1 MPALIRRAAPLMLA
15 LSLLAVP
22 ATGFSANAAAID
34 DSPGAGAIA
43 FDLLFVRPIALVTT
57 VAGAGLFVLS
67 VPIGAVQGD
76 PLQAAEPLVMQPAR
90 YTFTRPLGES
100 D

>member
-1 MPALIRRAAPLMLA
+1 MSALIRRIAPLALA
-15 LSLLAVP
+15 AGLLLTPTVGV
-22 ATGFSANAAAID
+22 TSNAA
-34 DSPGAGAIA
+34 SLNEEPGAGAIA
-43 FDLLFVRPIALVTT
+43 FDLLFVRPISLVTT

-76 PLQAAEPLVMQPAR
+76 PLQAAEPLVLQPAR
-90 YTFTRPLGES
+90 YTFVRPLGQS